1 MVQTGLVFF
10 LPEARFSP
18 GLHKRR
24 LLMGRKERRR
34 AKRDAAQKKLRKPV
48 KANNNILIALG
59 IATALIFILTMVL
72 RNS

>member
-1 MVQTGLVFF
+1 
-10 LPEARFSP
+10 
-18 GLHKRR
+18 
-24 LLMGRKERRR
+24 MGRKERRR

>member
-1 MVQTGLVFF
+1 
-10 LPEARFSP
+10 
-18 GLHKRR
+18 
-24 LLMGRKERRR
+24 MGRKERRR
-34 AKRDAAQKKLRKPV
+34 AKRDAAKKKLRKPV